1 MPSYI
6 VTTPEGKRLRINAPD
21 GATKE
26 DALRYAQENYKP
38 TQSANAPSGMMGRP
52 GSLRVPDFINRPLGL
67 AAGSV
72 AKAAASVPLMAAE
85 AGAGIGN
92 LVNRARGGEG
102 SYSPTEDFNS
112 LFARSGWPQPETGL
126 EKATDFLSMLV
137 AGSKMPGQS
146 PLPLKKPTAADSA
159 IQEGVK
165 RNVPV
170 FYDDV
175 GGPTSKKIGT
185 AAESLGPLGTGSGRA
200 TQAQAAKLAAGELV
214 DSYAT
219 ASDDVPVL
227 IQQGLKRRLA
237 GFRKATDALYKR
249 TDAALAPSGPV
260 DASTF
265 RQAIAARIAKEQKLG
280 SAADQDTIATLQ
292 KYLDAPDGDFAHWR
306 QLRSSLGSD
315 ISDYYSGKAA
325 IGSKGVDGLQDAKS
339 VLDDAM
345 AEHAKKAGGKGYA
358 EWRKADA
365 FYKENVV
372 PFKETGFKDL
382 VKTAEP
388 EKAWRY
394 LLANN
399 TESRAVRMFNAL
411 DRKGRQAVKYGLLK
425 EARDVAT
432 DPKGNFSPAKFSK
445 YIEDHEEAVGTFF
458 RGADRRDIDG
468 FKNLMR
474 HIERAGQ
481 YAENPPT
488 GNRLIPFL
496 LGGATV
502 LEPTAAATVAGTG
515 LAVRGAFQTEAGRSF
530 LLAAAGMKPGS
541 PEMGRLI
548 ETMTR
553 YAGAASVAARSNDD
567 GQ

>member
-6 VTTPEGKRLRINAPD
+6 VTTPEGKRLRINAPE
-21 GATKE
+21 GASQE

-38 TQSANAPSGMMGRP
+38 TQSAKAPSGMMGRP
-52 GSLRVPDFINRPLGL
+52 GSLRVPEFINRPLGI

-72 AKAAASVPLMAAE
+72 FKAAAGVPLMGAE

-92 LVNRARGGEG
+92 LVNRAMGGEG
-102 SYSPTEDFNS
+102 SYSPTADFQS
-112 LFARSGWPQPETGL
+112 LYDRSGWPQPETGL
-126 EKATDFLSMLV
+126 EKASDFLGMIV
-137 AGSKMPGQS
+137 AGSKMPGQL
-146 PLPLKKPTAADSA
+146 PLPNKAATNADRA

-175 GGPTSKKIGT
+175 GGATSKKIGT
-185 AAESLGPLGTGSGRA
+185 AAESLGSLGTGSGRA

-214 DSYAT
+214 ESYAT
-219 ASDDVPVL
+219 ASDDIPVL
-227 IQQGLKRRLA
+227 IQQGLSRRLK
-237 GFRKATDALYKR
+237 GFRKAADALYKR

-260 DASTF
+260 DATSF

-280 SAADQDTIATLQ
+280 SAADKGTIATLQ

-325 IGSKGVDGLQDAKS
+325 IGSKGVDGLQEAKT

-345 AEHAKKAGGKGYA
+345 AAHAKKVGGDGYA
-358 EWRKADA
+358 AWRKADG
-365 FYKENVV
+365 FYRTNVA
-372 PFKETGFKDL
+372 PFKEAGFKDL

-399 TESRAVRMFNAL
+399 TESRAARMLNGL

-425 EARDVAT
+425 EAREAAT

-445 YIEDHEEAVGTFF
+445 YLEDHEEAVGTFF
-458 RGADRRDIDG
+458 KGAERRDIDG

-488 GNRLIPFL
+488 GNRLVPFL

-502 LEPTAAATVAGTG
+502 LEPSAAATVAGTG

-530 LLAAAGMKPGS
+530 LMAAAGIKPGS
-541 PEMGRLI
+541 PEMARLI

-553 YAGAASVAARSNDD
+553 YAGSAAVAAQSSGD